1 MTKVSLCSQ
10 ARPGLDQVLDGHDQR
25 WVRHDPEVV
34 ADRADPSGED
44 PHVVAGASLVDRA
57 GQVTV
62 FLPGQTS
69 TTELGTNL
77 VEKVTD
83 LEMVVPGLEG
93 SRGGGAAHPSAVL
106 TETFEHHVASVGV
119 GETP

>member
-1 MTKVSLCSQ
+1 MTE
-10 ARPGLDQVLDGHDQR
+10 PG
-25 WVRHDPEVV
+25 
-34 ADRADPSGED
+34 A
-44 PHVVAGASLVDRA
+44 
-57 GQVTV
+57 
-62 FLPGQTS
+62 
-69 TTELGTNL
+69 NL

-93 SRGGGAAHPSAVL
+93 SCRGGAAHPSAVL